1 MDFMKV
7 MCLISWASYLW
18 ITVEYCTSCPSCWGR
33 GSSQTAVSKI
43 SFFQSF
49 FGHSLNFVC
58 YTSQFYSLFSFWNSL
73 TLDTESYY
81 NSLTKWFSEFS
92 GIHLHIVTRLCTSCL
107 VIALWKSKNLHKIF
121 IWVTCAILNLLT
133 FRINIHWMTQV
144 FLMNIELHPKSLN
157 CLGRIHN

>member
-7 MCLISWASYLW
+7 MCLISWVSYLW
-18 ITVEYCTSCPSCWGR
+18 ITVEYRTSRPSCWEQ

-58 YTSQFYSLFSFWNSL
+58 YTSHFYSLFSFWNSL
-73 TLDTESYY
+73 TLDTESY
-81 NSLTKWFSEFS
+81 SLTTTKWFSEFS
-92 GIHLHIVTRLCTSCL
+92 GINLHIVTHLCMSRL
-107 VIALWKSKNLHKIF
+107 VIALWKSKNLHKIS

-133 FRINIHWMTQV
+133 FRINIHCMTQG
-144 FLMNIELHPKSLN
+144 FLDEH
-157 CLGRIHN
+157 RIASKVLK